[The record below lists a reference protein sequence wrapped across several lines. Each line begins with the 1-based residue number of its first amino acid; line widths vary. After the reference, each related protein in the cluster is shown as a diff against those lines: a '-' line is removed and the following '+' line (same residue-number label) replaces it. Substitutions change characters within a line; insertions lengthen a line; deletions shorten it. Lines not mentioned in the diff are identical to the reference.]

1 MTIREHISQVN
12 AHSGFKNAETD
23 EVLLHRVLAGCK
35 LARDAAER
43 SSVVD
48 QLSRAED
55 SLLLSIQ
62 RINECLHRS
71 AFYGE
76 GDSALRE
83 ACYAISSVIDLYL
96 ATGKELIRAEIP
108 LWDSECWMVHG
119 WCIWRSTRYWPETSR
134 MFSVTPSKNSP
145 YGPGIEDSRPH
156 RISAGCHGR
165 SPTTSGAGHASH
177 RTSPTHTHSKPR
189 NKSMAREHMDSIL
202 DRGIDYAIQHL
213 EKRGE
218 FFPFGLGMDSA
229 GDISIVNAYTEE
241 ERPLSDPLIEKIV
254 QVLAGAARK
263 GEYTTTGVVSDVRL
277 RDAASGES
285 KDAIRIAIEDA
296 ESRPLP
302 AISHT
307 RSRETRS
314 SRDRS
319 SLKPGS
325 RLSSIKQPR

>member
-96 ATGKELIRAEIP
+96 ATGKELIRRG
-108 LWDSECWMVHG
+108 DSALGLRVLDGARLVHLA
-119 WCIWRSTRYWPETSR
+119 
-134 MFSVTPSKNSP
+134 F
-145 YGPGIEDSRPH
+145 D
-156 RISAGCHGR
+156 A
-165 SPTTSGAGHASH
+165 
-177 RTSPTHTHSKPR
+177 
-189 NKSMAREHMDSIL
+189 IL
-202 DRGIDYAIQHL
+202 
-213 EKRGE
+213 
-218 FFPFGLGMDSA
+218 A
-229 GDISIVNAYTEE
+229 GDIE
-241 ERPLSDPLIEKIV
+241 
-254 QVLAGAARK
+254 
-263 GEYTTTGVVSDVRL
+263 DVFSH
-277 RDAASGES
+277 AKQEF
-285 KDAIRIAIEDA
+285 AIR
-296 ESRPLP
+296 S
-302 AISHT
+302 
-307 RSRETRS
+307 
-314 SRDRS
+314 
-319 SLKPGS
+319 GN
-325 RLSSIKQPR
+325 